1 MFVNTMIQYVK
12 MSVPPNL
19 TYRFNTIPIKIPA
32 NYFMGINKLPLQ
44 FIWRGKKP
52 KQLTLKEKNKV
63 GGLTLLDFKT
73 YYKVT

>member
-1 MFVNTMIQYVK
+1 MFVM
-12 MSVPPNL
+12 MLALRNL
-19 TYRFNTIPIKIPA
+19 IYRLNTIPIKIPA